1 MNKHRLPS
9 PDCLTGLE
17 LFSGLGAGEIQ
28 RIVKGSSEIS
38 VPRGTILFHRGDA
51 CNGMHVVA
59 TGQIKLSLQSPR
71 GEEKVVDLLEPGRVC
86 GEAAMLL
93 DRPYAATAEAL
104 ADCTLVYIPRDLV
117 LAEIRRNPAFSV
129 NVIRCLSERVYKQII
144 EHEIYVMSSGLQ
156 RVIRYLLDHKPD
168 PRADGAVCLT
178 LPAKKWIIASQL
190 NLTQEHFSRIL
201 HDLVKDDLIKV
212 EGRNV
217 EIPDLER
224 LRACALAD
232 GAERTHHRDGRSHP
246 NPRAAM
252 PAWSLLRR

>member
-1 MNKHRLPS
+1 MNKHRIPS

-17 LFSGLGAGEIQ
+17 IFSELAAGDMQ
-28 RIVKGSSEIS
+28 RIVKGASEICA
-38 VPRGTILFHRGDA
+38 PRGTILFHRGDP
-51 CNGMHVVA
+51 CNGMYVVTA
-59 TGQIKLSLQSPR
+59 GQIKLSLQSPR
-71 GEEKVVDLLEPGRVC
+71 GEDKVVDLLEPGRIC

-93 DRPYAATAEAL
+93 DRPYAATAEVL
-104 ADCTLVYIPRDLV
+104 VDCTLVHIPRELV
-117 LAEIRRNPAFSV
+117 LGEIQRNPRFSL

-156 RVIRYLLDHKPD
+156 RVVRYLLEHNPD
-168 PRADGAVCLT
+168 PHEDGRVTLT

-217 EIPDLER
+217 EIPDVER
-224 LRACALAD
+224 LRASALAD
-232 GAERTHHRDGRSHP
+232 GAERAHHHKEQRQAS
-246 NPRAAM
+246 PRAAM
-252 PAWSLLRR
+252 PAWSLLR